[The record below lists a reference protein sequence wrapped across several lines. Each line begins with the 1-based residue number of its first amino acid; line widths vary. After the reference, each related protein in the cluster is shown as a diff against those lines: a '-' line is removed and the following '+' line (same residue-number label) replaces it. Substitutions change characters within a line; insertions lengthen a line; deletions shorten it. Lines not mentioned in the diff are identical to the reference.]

1 MSPVNHRTYQ
11 LVKGDDIVMETQAA
25 TLDRAIDYFF
35 DRYPEA
41 YTDNSYQFRY
51 TKRNHEI

>member
-11 LVKGDDIVMETQAA
+11 LVKGEEIIMETQAA

-35 DRYPEA
+35 DQHPEA
-41 YTDNSYQFRY
+41 YTDSTYQFRY
-51 TKRNHEI
+51 AKMKHER